1 MESENTLHPAMRVAL
16 IYMAAGTA
24 WIVGTDWLAHTF
36 AASHVEEAWFQT
48 VKGVVFV
55 LLSGALIAWLVVRET
70 RRRDRARRL
79 LNEFVNLTPDPALVR
94 RQEDGRIIV
103 ANDRLCAALA
113 NSENSLRGKAASN
126 VVQSLREVSEPS
138 LGDRLQQ
145 TGDTVHYRQT
155 FPRENESNIELAISS
170 RVVERGAKK
179 YIFTIGR
186 DITDVLEAY
195 EDTIRG
201 WARALELRDDETYE
215 HTLRVTK
222 ATVELAREFGVPED
236 ELAHVRRGA
245 LLHDIGKVGIPD
257 SILHKDGEPNDE
269 EWERIKQHPVYA
281 RRLLEPIGHLCPAID
296 IPYHHHEKW
305 DGTGYPEGLSGEDI
319 PLAARLF
326 AVVDVWDALLSDRP
340 YRDAWSRQRVREHL
354 RENSGTHFQPEIVD
368 TFLEMEADRYS
379 ELRDVDA
386 RIPSLA

>member
-1 MESENTLHPAMRVAL
+1 MESEKTLHPAMRVAL

-24 WIVGTDWLAHTF
+24 WIFGTDWLAQTF

-55 LLSGALIAWLVVRET
+55 LLSGALIGWLVLRET

-94 RQEDGRIIV
+94 RHEDDQIV
-103 ANDRLCAALA
+103 VVNDRFCEAVGHTPA
-113 NSENSLRGKAASN
+113 ELRGTFPTNSDQTLRE
-126 VVQSLREVSEPS
+126 VCEPSLREQLRES
-138 LGDRLQQ
+138 
-145 TGDTVHYRQT
+145 GDTVQYRQAL
-155 FPRENESNIELAISS
+155 PREDGSNIELAISS
-170 RVVERGAKK
+170 RVVERGANKF
-179 YIFTIGR
+179 IFTIGR

-195 EDTIRG
+195 EETIRG

-222 ATVELAREFGVPED
+222 ATLELARAFGVPED
-236 ELAHVRRGA
+236 ELAHIRRGA

-257 SILHKDGEPNDE
+257 SILHKDGKPTDE
-269 EWERIKQHPVYA
+269 EWERIKRHPVYA
-281 RRLLEPIGHLCPAID
+281 RQLLEPIGHLCPAID

-305 DGTGYPEGLSGEDI
+305 DGTGYPEGLSGEEI

-340 YRDAWSRQRVREHL
+340 YRDAWSRERVREHL
-354 RENSGTHFQPEIVD
+354 RENRGTHFQPEIVD
-368 TFLEMEADRYS
+368 TFLEIEADRCA
-379 ELRDVDA
+379 ELRDVEA
-386 RIPSLA
+386 EASQFG